1 LHGAKRLNLSL
12 TKISNILAL
21 HLILDKIKNKGAG
34 KLKYTNANNVL
45 PEKLIAEIQK
55 YVQGE
60 TLYIP
65 KQENAYKK
73 WGTSS
78 GGRKM
83 LDRRNH
89 AIKAAFAKGSTIY
102 ALAKEH
108 HLSTETIKKIVY
120 SNKNEGKH

>member
-1 LHGAKRLNLSL
+1 M
-12 TKISNILAL
+12 
-21 HLILDKIKNKGAG
+21 
-34 KLKYTNANNVL
+34 KYTNANNVL
-45 PEKLIAEIQK
+45 PEKLIIEIQK

-83 LDRRNH
+83 LDCRNDT
-89 AIKAAFAKGSTIY
+89 IKAAFAKGSTIQG
-102 ALAKEH
+102 LAKEY
-108 HLSTETIKKIVY
+108 HLSPETIKKIVY
-120 SNKNEGKH
+120 AHKNKE

>member
-1 LHGAKRLNLSL
+1 M
-12 TKISNILAL
+12 
-21 HLILDKIKNKGAG
+21 
-34 KLKYTNANNVL
+34 KYTNANNVL

-120 SNKNEGKH
+120 SNKNEG